1 MAEKTAWRE
10 CEFAGGVLR
19 DQPRPFR
26 VCKLLLRIQDEDV
39 AAEDAIHTEVVC
51 PGDCGRCPVPALVEA
66 VRASKE
72 FLESRGVQAAFM
84 LQGIH
89 GGVSPWRKGGKLIDE
104 WLDAA
109 LAALPKGEDR
119 G

>member
-1 MAEKTAWRE
+1 
-10 CEFAGGVLR
+10 
-19 DQPRPFR
+19 
-26 VCKLLLRIQDEDV
+26 
-39 AAEDAIHTEVVC
+39 
-51 PGDCGRCPVPALVEA
+51 
-66 VRASKE
+66 
-72 FLESRGVQAAFM
+72 M

-89 GGVSPWRKGGKLIDE
+89 GGASPWRKGGKLIDE

>member
-1 MAEKTAWRE
+1 MAEKCW
-10 CEFAGGVLR
+10 
-19 DQPRPFR
+19 
-26 VCKLLLRIQDEDV
+26 
-39 AAEDAIHTEVVC
+39 
-51 PGDCGRCPVPALVEA
+51 CGKALVHGYIKDATRDHPAMGCPIHGENWRLSQEQVTALVDA
-66 VRASKE
+66 VQASKE

-89 GGVSPWRKGGKLIDE
+89 GGASPWRKGGKLIDE